1 LLSYALKRIIRS
13 WKLFVALM
21 LGMILAA
28 TFFGG
33 INVGADSI
41 GKQALDQQLQST
53 PFDLRL
59 QESSFGSSVTMPSS
73 VFTTV
78 ATTTKQVNEVTA
90 AEIRGDARD
99 GLNFTL
105 PEIRAIPDDSVL
117 YEHMVV
123 SGSPPV
129 HPNETL
135 LVSTPTLQPLP
146 FKIGDTIRYH
156 LNQNGNARYNMSL
169 KVVGIAALDSMGVA
183 TFGPIGFFFPGPQ
196 PAQQRSIIIVSWEQT
211 FSQLVD
217 WAHQTFSSFG
227 TPVTGISAYVDV
239 YLDRGGLISASDITG
254 SVARISQVEAK
265 ISNLASRYG
274 FSSNDF
280 VLSPL
285 ESLAPTILAL
295 RISFTVFSVPVFFL
309 SWYVGRTVSQASYNL
324 RRREIGLLM
333 TKGFS
338 KGQLLRHFLIE
349 ALIVGL
355 VAGIL
360 GLALALALTPLFV
373 EALSGTLQ
381 GSLSLSRDT
390 GIVTV
395 VFTVILTLLS
405 VISPAREASNM
416 DPAKSL
422 KEYVYLE
429 DVKPS
434 SRRFPIIAFS
444 LGLYKII
451 LLSLGVNFT
460 TLSSYSFSG
469 GILLAIVITLMSIL
483 DFVLTFIGPFLFL
496 YGAIQLSTGWALR
509 FHNLFSRVF
518 RSLIGDITGLA
529 SKSVFRNPRRVTSLV
544 FLVALI
550 LGYSLWV
557 VGDLA
562 SMEDFNVRQ
571 AEARVG
577 SDLRISGV
585 GNNATLIADQL
596 RTWGN
601 VTATTTEFDS
611 QFTAPGIFGSVTLKA
626 IDPSTWKQAAYYEPG
641 WFSSDLDGLLRTF
654 QSNSH
659 TVILDRGLASYLD
672 IRQGANLTISSS
684 LSLIV
689 IGFFG
694 PDYSQVSTPRLI
706 GGGFQ
711 SFSPQGWSYIPQ
723 EVVGQNPALFS
734 RNNSTL
740 VKASSTVS
748 LSALAQSIE
757 ARFPLTS
764 IETAELPTQGT
775 GAIITNGILNVLR
788 LGTVFAAAAAC
799 IGVGAVS
806 YTGFKEREK
815 ETTMI
820 VVRGLSYRK
829 LIGLLVAEVLPLVIY
844 ALILATAVG
853 LITVRGDAIA
863 ASSQTFTTDYY
874 LLLAP
879 RRVVFPVW
887 ALEILA
893 TVVGLLFLGVL
904 APAFSS
910 ARKDLSKMS
919 RTVRFA

>member
-1 LLSYALKRIIRS
+1 
-13 WKLFVALM
+13 M

-59 QESSFGSSVTMPSS
+59 QQFTVGSSVTMPSS
-73 VFTTV
+73 TFTTV
-78 ATTTKQVNEVTA
+78 ATTIKQVNRVTS
-90 AEIRGDARD
+90 AEIRGDAQD
-99 GLNFTL
+99 GLNYTL
-105 PEIRAIPDDSVL
+105 PQIRVIPEGSIL
-117 YEHMVV
+117 YKHMVIQ
-123 SGSPPV
+123 GSLPS

-135 LVSTPTLQPLP
+135 LVSTPTFQQGTV
-146 FKIGDTIRYH
+146 KIGDTVNYH
-156 LNQNGNARYNMSL
+156 LNTNGNARYNVSL
-169 KVVGIAALDSMGVA
+169 KVVGIAALDSVGVA
-183 TFGPIGFFFPGPQ
+183 TIGPAGFVFPGRQ
-196 PAQQRSIIIVSWEQT
+196 LVLQQNIIIVSWDQT
-211 FSQLVD
+211 FSQIVD
-217 WAHQTFSSFG
+217 WAHQTFSSSG
-227 TPVTGISAYVDV
+227 TPVTGVNAYVDV
-239 YLDRGGLISASDITG
+239 YLDRASLINTSDITG
-254 SVARISQVEAK
+254 SAARITQIEAK
-265 ISNLASRYG
+265 ISNLASQYG

-338 KGQLLRHFLIE
+338 KGQLLRHFLME

-355 VAGIL
+355 VAGVL
-360 GLALALALTPLFV
+360 GLALAIELTPLFV

-381 GSLSLSRDT
+381 GSLFLSRDT

-416 DPAKSL
+416 DPVKSL
-422 KEYVYLE
+422 KEYVYLG

-434 SRRFPIIAFS
+434 NRRFPIIAFS

-460 TLSSYSFSG
+460 TLSSYAFSG
-469 GILLAIVITLMSIL
+469 GILLSIVITLMSIL

-577 SDLRISGV
+577 SDLRISDV

-641 WFSSDLDGLLRTF
+641 
-654 QSNSH
+654 
-659 TVILDRGLASYLD
+659 
-672 IRQGANLTISSS
+672 
-684 LSLIV
+684 
-689 IGFFG
+689 
-694 PDYSQVSTPRLI
+694 
-706 GGGFQ
+706 
-711 SFSPQGWSYIPQ
+711 
-723 EVVGQNPALFS
+723 
-734 RNNSTL
+734 
-740 VKASSTVS
+740 
-748 LSALAQSIE
+748 
-757 ARFPLTS
+757 
-764 IETAELPTQGT
+764 
-775 GAIITNGILNVLR
+775 
-788 LGTVFAAAAAC
+788 
-799 IGVGAVS
+799 
-806 YTGFKEREK
+806 
-815 ETTMI
+815 
-820 VVRGLSYRK
+820 
-829 LIGLLVAEVLPLVIY
+829 
-844 ALILATAVG
+844 
-853 LITVRGDAIA
+853 
-863 ASSQTFTTDYY
+863 
-874 LLLAP
+874 
-879 RRVVFPVW
+879 
-887 ALEILA
+887 
-893 TVVGLLFLGVL
+893 
-904 APAFSS
+904 
-910 ARKDLSKMS
+910 
-919 RTVRFA
+919 